1 MESTDMTETL
11 FQLIEGSAALAS
23 FFVCLLWLWQVWL
36 FKQDRERE
44 RAERAELRQEKKT
57 LERAAAGATTS
68 ALESR
73 LQEHVEADRTGELPG
88 ALNRVE
94 EKMQGLTNKADGVCN
109 ETCGHAAAMEG
120 GPRPALFNQGTNA
133 ASLLQSKGKMVEAR
147 GVEPLS

>member
-57 LERAAAGATTS
+57 LERAAQEAAGAATS

-73 LQEHVEADRTGELPG
+73 LQEHVEADRTEELLG

-94 EKMQGLTNKADGVCN
+94 EKMQGLTNKVDGVCN
-109 ETCGHAAAMEG
+109 ETCGHAAAMD
-120 GPRPALFNQGTNA
+120 ALSDRLE
-133 ASLLQSKGKMVEAR
+133 SLESTIRTMMGLHLK
-147 GVEPLS
+147 